1 MILMDEEFYKRQYK
15 YLMMQKELNYYNL
28 LNIIQINQY

>member
-1 MILMDEEFYKRQYK
+1 MDEEFYKRQYK

-28 LNIIQINQY
+28 LNIIQIN

>member
-28 LNIIQINQY
+28 LNIIQIN